1 LSNDDKSNKKKS
13 TDDYMAGL
21 SGSEDSY
28 TKMPS
33 GKPIQK
39 IARFNIADKQE
50 APKDKVDTEI
60 KEVKREVK
68 PVVVEP
74 KIPERKPEPPKI
86 VVPKFIKKDSE
97 LEKDIIKVIQEVPRE
112 ELERLLKPNRA
123 SKDRLAQMD
132 FQTREDMSEEE
143 KKDFI
148 DQIVKREPE
157 PEIAEMN
164 GALVW
169 KWQKNRRIQAKKDI
183 KGESK

>member
-1 LSNDDKSNKKKS
+1 MSNDDKPNKKKA

-21 SGSEDSY
+21 SGNEDSY
-28 TKMPS
+28 VKLPS

-50 APKDKVDTEI
+50 VPKEKVNTEI
-60 KEVKREVK
+60 KEIKREVK
-68 PVVVEP
+68 PVVEP

-97 LEKDIIKVIQEVPRE
+97 LEKDIIKVIQEVPKE
-112 ELERLLKPNRA
+112 ELERLLKPNKA
-123 SKDRLAQMD
+123 SKERLAQMD
-132 FQTREDMSEEE
+132 FQTRDDMSEEE

-148 DQIVKREPE
+148 EQIVKREPE

-169 KWQKNRRIQAKKDI
+169 KWQKNRQIQAKKD
-183 KGESK
+183 KSK